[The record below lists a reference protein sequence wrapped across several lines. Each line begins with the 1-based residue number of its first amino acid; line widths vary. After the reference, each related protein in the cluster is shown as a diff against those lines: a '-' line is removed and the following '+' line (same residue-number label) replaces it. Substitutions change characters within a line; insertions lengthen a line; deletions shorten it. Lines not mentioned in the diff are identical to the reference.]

1 MDKFYS
7 QYFVLNFLLNF
18 VLNFLLNLKI
28 CIVFSQVTIQKHLS
42 SLPAAAHPLL
52 LLEACRDSQDFVSR
66 QVTLTLTLTFTLAL
80 ALTLHSPSHSPLH
93 SPSPSP
99 SPSPR
104 LFPKCG
110 IFGSKGGCFAYCPKI
125 SQTLHFAK
133 FSQKMG

>member
-7 QYFVLNFLLNF
+7 QYFVLNFLLNFLLNLLLNF

-99 SPSPR
+99 MGDYLLYRTIGGRRPSA
-104 LFPKCG
+104 
-110 IFGSKGGCFAYCPKI
+110 I
-125 SQTLHFAK
+125 
-133 FSQKMG
+133 